1 MAAESGQEIGW
12 EQALAS
18 DLVLAPGLEN
28 FTMDTAPPV
37 VPDAQGYYPIA
48 MPGRSKAL

>member
-1 MAAESGQEIGW
+1 MAAESGQEITW

-18 DLVLAPGLEN
+18 DLVLAPGLED
-28 FTMDTAPPV
+28 FTLDAAPPV
-37 VPDAQGYYPIA
+37 VPDAQGHYPVA